1 MRPGQHTGELT
12 SALRRSTRAFVAV
25 AGMSGLIN
33 LLTLTGS
40 FFMLEIYDRV
50 IPSRSIPTLVGLCVL
65 ALILF
70 TAQASLEALRS
81 RILARIGAA
90 LDADVGAR
98 VFSLSVRAPLRG
110 ARPEDAAQPLRD
122 LDQIRAFLSG
132 SGPAALF
139 DLPWLPAYVALCF
152 LFHPLIGAVAVGGAV
167 LLAGLTLITDLATR
181 GPTRAASAHAGRRQA
196 VSEAARRNAEV
207 IAAMGLER
215 ALCRRWQAAHD
226 ECTDAQQR
234 SADVAGGLGAASKA
248 CRMALQSGVLALGA
262 WLVINNQASGGIII
276 AASILVARALAPAE
290 LAIANWRGF
299 VAARQ
304 SWARLSLALDRMP
317 AISEPLALPAPR
329 ASLSVEA
336 VSLIPPGTQRAVVQ
350 DASFKL
356 AAGQALGVIGAS
368 ASGKSSLIR
377 ALVRVWTPARGRVR
391 LDGAALDQW
400 SAEGLGPHIG
410 YLPQEAELFAGT
422 IAQNIARFDDDAASA
437 GAIVAAAEAAGTHEL
452 ILRLPQGYD
461 TPLGEGGAGL
471 SAGQRQRV
479 GLARALYG
487 EPFLVVLDEPNANLD
502 AEGEAALTRAIH
514 GVRARGGVC
523 VVVAHRPSALA
534 AVDLILVMA
543 EGRVQAFGPKEDVLK
558 RVLRPVAAQPA
569 DQQRER
575 A

>member
-1 MRPGQHTGELT
+1 
-12 SALRRSTRAFVAV
+12 
-25 AGMSGLIN
+25 
-33 LLTLTGS
+33 
-40 FFMLEIYDRV
+40 
-50 IPSRSIPTLVGLCVL
+50 
-65 ALILF
+65 
-70 TAQASLEALRS
+70 
-81 RILARIGAA
+81 
-90 LDADVGAR
+90 
-98 VFSLSVRAPLRG
+98 
-110 ARPEDAAQPLRD
+110 
-122 LDQIRAFLSG
+122 
-132 SGPAALF
+132 
-139 DLPWLPAYVALCF
+139 
-152 LFHPLIGAVAVGGAV
+152 
-167 LLAGLTLITDLATR
+167 
-181 GPTRAASAHAGRRQA
+181 
-196 VSEAARRNAEV
+196 ARRNAEV

-226 ECTDAQQR
+226 DCTDAQQR

-299 VAARQ
+299 VGARQ

-317 AISEPLALPAPR
+317 TISDPLALPAPR

-350 DASFKL
+350 DASFQL

-368 ASGKSSLIR
+368 ASGKSSLVR

-422 IAQNIARFDDDAASA
+422 IAQNIARFDDAASA

-471 SAGQRQRV
+471 SAGQRQR
-479 GLARALYG
+479 
-487 EPFLVVLDEPNANLD
+487 
-502 AEGEAALTRAIH
+502 
-514 GVRARGGVC
+514 
-523 VVVAHRPSALA
+523 
-534 AVDLILVMA
+534 
-543 EGRVQAFGPKEDVLK
+543 
-558 RVLRPVAAQPA
+558 
-569 DQQRER
+569 
-575 A
+575 

>member
-1 MRPGQHTGELT
+1 MTPGQKTGELPG
-12 SALRRSTRAFVAV
+12 ALRRSTRAFAAV
-25 AGMSGLIN
+25 AGMSGLVN

-167 LLAGLTLITDLATR
+167 LLAGLTLVTDLATR
-181 GPTRAASAHAGRRQA
+181 GPTRAAAAHAGRRQA

-215 ALCRRWQAAHD
+215 ALCQRWQAAHD
-226 ECTDAQQR
+226 DCTDAQQR

-299 VAARQ
+299 VGARQ

-329 ASLSVEA
+329 TSLSVEA

-350 DASFKL
+350 DASFQL

-368 ASGKSSLIR
+368 ASGKSSLVR

-422 IAQNIARFDDDAASA
+422 IAQNIARFDDAAEPK
-437 GAIVAAAEAAGTHEL
+437 AIVAAAEAAGTHEL

-514 GVRARGGVC
+514 GVRLRGGVC

-534 AVDLILVMA
+534 AVDLVLVMA